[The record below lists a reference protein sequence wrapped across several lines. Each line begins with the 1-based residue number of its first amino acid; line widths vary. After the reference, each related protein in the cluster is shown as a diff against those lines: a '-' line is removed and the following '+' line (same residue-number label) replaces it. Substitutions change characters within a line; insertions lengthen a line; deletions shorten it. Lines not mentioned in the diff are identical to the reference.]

1 MNCIEFRR
9 LYNRWLDARNSS
21 PLLPEAVRHVRSCSA
36 CGKYAAA
43 MLQVDEGLQHI
54 PDVPLPEGLFEFSGS
69 PVAHAPGRGGEHPS
83 RFIGR
88 GGAFAISA
96 LLAWSFSLLVPP
108 QWQFAVQFL
117 LVSGS
122 MVVFAVTSLRPRFI
136 G

>member
-1 MNCIEFRR
+1 MNCVEFRS

-21 PLLPEAVRHVRSCSA
+21 PLLPEVVLHVRGCSA

-43 MLQVDEGLQHI
+43 MLLVDEGLRNI
-54 PDVPLPEGLFEFSGS
+54 PDVPLPEGLFAFSGS
-69 PVAHAPGRGGEHPS
+69 PFAHPPGRGGEHSS
-83 RFIGR
+83 RFVGR
-88 GGAFAISA
+88 GAAFALSA

-108 QWQFAVQFL
+108 RWQFAVQFL

-122 MVVFAVTSLRPRFI
+122 MVVFAVASLRPRFI